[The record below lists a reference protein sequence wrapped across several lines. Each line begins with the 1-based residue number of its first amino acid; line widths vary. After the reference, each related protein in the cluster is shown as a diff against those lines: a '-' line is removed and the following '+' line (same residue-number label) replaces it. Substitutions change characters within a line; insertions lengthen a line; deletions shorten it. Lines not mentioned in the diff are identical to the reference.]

1 MISFKTIKL
10 RLTLWYV
17 VILGIILSSFSV
29 FLYFT
34 LADSLY
40 KGLDNRI
47 RTMAD
52 IVASSARSPLGAG
65 PSITDLDRIMTERF
79 GIRPLGRFVQ
89 ILDESGRVGGRSTNL
104 RNVQQVPLSIQTL
117 EAASKGRTTFETVQV
132 MGKYPLRLVTMPITD
147 KGRMVGIVQV
157 GSSLEGVEEALHQLL
172 LILLVAV
179 PAALLLASAGGLF
192 LANKALRP
200 VDEITQIARRIGS
213 GDLSQRIRIKRVNDE
228 LGRLAA
234 TFNEMIAK
242 LEESFRRVKRFT
254 ADASHELK
262 TPLTILRGEVEVGLK
277 KRRTLNEYQRI
288 LNSNLE
294 ETSRMSRIVDDLLT
308 LSRAD
313 MGELTMERE
322 EVELS
327 SLAREVRDDLQILAQ
342 EKGVQLKFMGDGF
355 TTVEGDPLFLR
366 QLILNITE
374 NGLKY
379 TPSGGEVELKV
390 QGDRDQGVVRIFV
403 ADTGVGI
410 APKDQKRVFD
420 RFFRVDQARS
430 RDTGG
435 TGLGLSICQW
445 IAQAH
450 EGQIAVKSKLGK
462 GSTFTVTIPLKD

>member
-1 MISFKTIKL
+1 MILYKTIKF
-10 RLTLWYV
+10 RMTLWYV
-17 VILGIILSSFSV
+17 VILGIILSSFSF

-40 KGLDNRI
+40 KGVDNKI
-47 RTMAD
+47 KTMAE
-52 IVASSARSPLGAG
+52 IAVSSARSPLGAG
-65 PSITDLDRIMTERF
+65 PSMADLDRIMTERF
-79 GIRPLGRFVQ
+79 GIKPLGRFIQ
-89 ILDESGRVGGRSTNL
+89 ILDESGRVGGMSTNL
-104 RNVQQVPLSIQTL
+104 RNVKVPLSVQTL
-117 EAASKGRTTFETVQV
+117 QAASKGRTTFETVQV

-147 KGRMVGIVQV
+147 NGRMAGIVQV
-157 GSSLEGVEEALHQLL
+157 GSPLEEVEEALHQLL
-172 LILLVAV
+172 FILLIAV

-242 LEESFRRVKRFT
+242 LDESFRRIKRFT

-277 KRRTLNEYQRI
+277 KKRTLQEYQRI

-294 ETSRMSRIVDDLLT
+294 ETNRMSRIVDGLLT

-322 EVELS
+322 EVDLS
-327 SLAREVRDDLQILAQ
+327 SLAREVWDDLQILAR
-342 EKGVQLKFMGDGF
+342 ERRVQLSFMDDGF

-379 TPSGGEVELKV
+379 TPAGGEVELRVK
-390 QGDRDQGVVRIFV
+390 GDHDQGVVRIFV
-403 ADTGVGI
+403 SDTGVGI

-420 RFFRVDQARS
+420 RFFRADKARS
-430 RDTGG
+430 RETGG
-435 TGLGLSICQW
+435 TGLGLSISQW
-445 IAQAH
+445 IARAH
-450 EGQIAVKSKLGK
+450 DGQITVKSTVGK
-462 GSTFTVTIPLKD
+462 GSTFTVTLPLKD

>member
-1 MISFKTIKL
+1 
-10 RLTLWYV
+10 
-17 VILGIILSSFSV
+17 
-29 FLYFT
+29 
-34 LADSLY
+34 
-40 KGLDNRI
+40 
-47 RTMAD
+47 
-52 IVASSARSPLGAG
+52 
-65 PSITDLDRIMTERF
+65 
-79 GIRPLGRFVQ
+79 VQ
-89 ILDESGRVGGRSTNL
+89 I
-104 RNVQQVPLSIQTL
+104 
-117 EAASKGRTTFETVQV
+117 
-132 MGKYPLRLVTMPITD
+132 MGEYPLRLVTMPIRD
-147 KGRMVGIVQV
+147 NGRMVGIVQV

-179 PAALLLASAGGLF
+179 PAALLFASAGGLF

-242 LEESFRRVKRFT
+242 LEESFRRVKHFT

-277 KRRTLNEYQRI
+277 KKRTLKEYQRI

-294 ETSRMSRIVDDLLT
+294 ETNRMSRIVDDLLT

-313 MGELTMERE
+313 MGELTMERK

-327 SLAREVRDDLQILAQ
+327 TLAREVWDDLQILAQ
-342 EKGVQLKFMGDGF
+342 ERGILLKFMDDGF
-355 TTVEGDPLFLR
+355 TKVEGDPLFLR

-390 QGDRDQGVVRIFV
+390 KGDRDQGVVKIFV
-403 ADTGVGI
+403 SDTGVGI
-410 APKDQKRVFD
+410 APKDRKRVFD
-420 RFFRVDQARS
+420 RFFRADKARS
-430 RDTGG
+430 RETGG
-435 TGLGLSICQW
+435 TGLGLSICRW

-450 EGQIAVKSKLGK
+450 KGQIAVKSKVGK
-462 GSTFTVTIPLKD
+462 GSTFTVTLPMQD

>member
-1 MISFKTIKL
+1 MISFKTIKF

-17 VILGIILSSFSV
+17 VILGIILSSFSF

-40 KGLDNRI
+40 KGVDNKI

-52 IVASSARSPLGAG
+52 IVASSARNPLGAG
-65 PSITDLDRIMTERF
+65 PSISDLDRIMTERF
-79 GIRPLGRFVQ
+79 GIRPVGRFVQ
-89 ILDESGRVGGRSTNL
+89 ILDESGRVGSRSTNL
-104 RNVQQVPLSIQTL
+104 RNVQVPLSLQTL
-117 EAASKGRTTFETVQV
+117 QAASKGRTTFETVQV
-132 MGKYPLRLVTMPITD
+132 MGKYPLRLLTMPIIEN
-147 KGRMVGIVQV
+147 GRMVGIVQV

-172 LILLVAV
+172 LILLISV

-277 KRRTLNEYQRI
+277 KKRTLREYQRI

>member
-1 MISFKTIKL
+1 MISFKTIKF

-17 VILGIILSSFSV
+17 VILGIILSSFSF

-40 KGLDNRI
+40 KGVDNKI

-52 IVASSARSPLGAG
+52 IVASSARKPLGVG
-65 PSITDLDRIMTERF
+65 PSIADLDRIITERF

-89 ILDESGRVGGRSTNL
+89 ILDESGRVGDRSTNL
-104 RNVQQVPLSIQTL
+104 RNVQVPLSIQTL
-117 EAASKGRTTFETVQV
+117 QAASKGRTTIETVQV
-132 MGKYPLRLVTMPITD
+132 MGKYPLRLVTLPITD
-147 KGRMVGIVQV
+147 NGRLVGIVQV
-157 GSSLEGVEEALHQLL
+157 GSSLEEVEEALHQLL

-277 KRRTLNEYQRI
+277 KQRTLTEYKRI

-294 ETSRMSRIVDDLLT
+294 ETSRMSRIVDDLLI

-327 SLAREVRDDLQILAQ
+327 SLAREVWDDLQILAQ
-342 EKGVQLKFMGDGF
+342 EKGVQLKYMGDGF
-355 TTVEGDPLFLR
+355 TKVEGDPLFLR

-403 ADTGVGI
+403 SDTGVGI
-410 APKDQKRVFD
+410 SPKDQKRVFD
-420 RFFRVDQARS
+420 RFFRVDKARS

-435 TGLGLSICQW
+435 TGLGLSISQW

-450 EGQIAVKSKLGK
+450 EGQIAVKSKVGK

>member
-1 MISFKTIKL
+1 
-10 RLTLWYV
+10 
-17 VILGIILSSFSV
+17 
-29 FLYFT
+29 
-34 LADSLY
+34 
-40 KGLDNRI
+40 
-47 RTMAD
+47 
-52 IVASSARSPLGAG
+52 
-65 PSITDLDRIMTERF
+65 
-79 GIRPLGRFVQ
+79 
-89 ILDESGRVGGRSTNL
+89 
-104 RNVQQVPLSIQTL
+104 
-117 EAASKGRTTFETVQV
+117 
-132 MGKYPLRLVTMPITD
+132 MGKYPLRLVTMPIID
-147 KGRMVGIVQV
+147 NERMVGIVQV

-200 VDEITQIARRIGS
+200 VDEITQIARQIGF

-242 LEESFRRVKRFT
+242 LEGSFRRVKRFT

-277 KRRTLNEYQRI
+277 KQRTLVEYQRI

-327 SLAREVRDDLQILAQ
+327 SLAREVWDDLQILAQ

-379 TPSGGEVELKV
+379 TPPGGEVELRVK
-390 QGDRDQGVVRIFV
+390 GDHEQGVVRIFV
-403 ADTGVGI
+403 SDTGVGI

-420 RFFRVDQARS
+420 RFFRVDKARS

-445 IAQAH
+445 IAHAH
-450 EGQIAVKSKLGK
+450 NGQIAVKSKLGK